1 MAWEGSVVSIQHIV
15 SEEEM
20 TLRELLMMNDVLED
34 VEAGIRIVL
43 WNGSSLMDL
52 DAMVPPGQKL
62 VVVSVGALGGG

>member
-1 MAWEGSVVSIQHIV
+1 MSIKYVV

-20 TLRELLMMNDVLED
+20 TLRELLKMNDVLED
-34 VEAGIRIVL
+34 VEAGIRIIL

-52 DAMVPPGQKL
+52 DAIVPPGQKL